1 MRRILLVTS
10 LCLLAGF
17 SFAQKKAVRD
27 AKSAMKGN
35 IGEARE
41 LIKPALTNAET
52 ANDPDTWKTA
62 GDIEFK
68 LFDDERTLEMQKEI
82 NNGKGGNEENMYN
95 GLYNMYEPYLKA
107 DELGQ
112 LPDEKGKVKNK
123 VRGDIV
129 KKFRESYRYFINGGI
144 HFNDKQDYKKATD
157 FFVRYW
163 EMPNLEI
170 FAEEKE
176 PLINPQDSTLQ
187 TIKYYAVITSV
198 QSKDNDRSIKLLNK
212 LMGETYVPNNTY
224 KESDIYELLAS
235 EYQAVNDSLS
245 YANLLAKGA
254 QKFPKNV
261 YFTSNLINEYIR
273 GGRTNDALIYLD
285 QAIANDPSNSCDL
298 LSVKASLSAEQK
310 DYSKA
315 EPAYL
320 AAITADPNCERAL
333 EGLGVLYVL
342 QAQDKKEL
350 AGQTTNRKEQADLD
364 KETAELYLKSLPHLE
379 KYRDLLKSKGA
390 DATEVRQALMKLQNV
405 YYNLSLLDVDKSTEL
420 EAIDKELG
428 VNTKQ

>member
-1 MRRILLVTS
+1 MKRILLVTS

-62 GDIEFK
+62 GDIEYK
-68 LFDDERTLEMQKEI
+68 LFDDERTVEMQKEI
-82 NNGKGGNEENMYN
+82 TGKGGNEENMYT
-95 GLYNMYEPYLKA
+95 GLYNMYDPYMKA
-107 DELGQ
+107 DELSQ

-123 VRGDIV
+123 VRSDIV
-129 KKFRESYRYFINGGI
+129 KKFKEGYRYFINGGI
-144 HFNDKQDYKKATD
+144 YFNEKQDYKKATD

-163 EMPNLEI
+163 EMPNLPI

-176 PLINPQDSTLQ
+176 PLVHPQDSTLQ
-187 TIKYYAVITSV
+187 TIKYYAVITAV
-198 QSKDNDRSIKLLNK
+198 QSKDHERSIKLLNK
-212 LMGETYVPNNTY
+212 LMGETYVPNPTY
-224 KESDIYELLAS
+224 KESDVYELLAS
-235 EYQAVNDSLS
+235 EYQSINDSLA
-245 YANLLAKGA
+245 YVNTLASGA
-254 QKFPKNV
+254 QKFPGNK
-261 YFTSNLINEYIR
+261 YFTPNLINEYIR
-273 GGRTNDALIYLD
+273 GGRTNDALTYLD
-285 QAIANDPSNSCDL
+285 QAIANDPNNSCDL

-310 DYSKA
+310 DYAKA
-315 EPAYL
+315 EPAYA
-320 AAITADPNCERAL
+320 AAIAADPNCERAL

-364 KETAELYLKSLPHLE
+364 KETAALYLKSLPHLE

-390 DATEVRQALMKLQNV
+390 EAAEVKQALMKLQNV
-405 YYNLSLLDVDKSTEL
+405 YYNLSLLDVDKSAEL

>member
-1 MRRILLVTS
+1 MKRILLVTS

-41 LIKPALTNAET
+41 LIKPALTNPET

-62 GDIEFK
+62 GDIEYK

-82 NNGKGGNEENMYN
+82 TGKGGNEENMYN
-95 GLYNMYEPYLKA
+95 GLYNMYDPYMKA

-112 LPDEKGKVKNK
+112 LPDDKGKVKNK
-123 VRGDIV
+123 VRSDIV
-129 KKFRESYRYFINGGI
+129 KKFREGYRYFINGGI
-144 HFNDKQDYKKATD
+144 YFNEKQDYKKATD

-163 EMPNLEI
+163 EMPSLPM

-176 PLINPQDSTLQ
+176 PLVNPQDSTLQ
-187 TIKYYAVITSV
+187 TIKYYAVITAV
-198 QSKDNDRSIKLLNK
+198 QSKDHDRSIKLLNK
-212 LMGETYVPNNTY
+212 LMGETYVPNSTY
-224 KESDIYELLAS
+224 KESDVYELLAS
-235 EYQAVNDSLS
+235 EYQTINDSLA
-245 YANLLAKGA
+245 YVNTLASGA
-254 QKFPKNV
+254 QKFPGNK
-261 YFTSNLINEYIR
+261 YFTPNLINEYIR
-273 GGRTNDALIYLD
+273 GGRTNDALNYLD
-285 QAIANDPSNSCDL
+285 QAIANDPNNSCDL

-310 DYSKA
+310 DYAKA
-315 EPAYL
+315 EPAYA
-320 AAITADPNCERAL
+320 AAIAADPNCERAL

-364 KETAELYLKSLPHLE
+364 KETAALYLKSLPHLE
-379 KYRDLLKSKGA
+379 KYRDLLKAKGA
-390 DATEVRQALMKLQNV
+390 DTAEVKQALMKLQNV
-405 YYNLSLLDVDKSTEL
+405 YYNLSLLDVDKSAEL